1 MCIADMEAE
10 KETEPVVAIKNLNFA
25 YEAGKKNLVGVNCT
39 IEPNSRIILIGANG
53 AGKSTLMRILTG
65 QAST

>member
-1 MCIADMEAE
+1 
-10 KETEPVVAIKNLNFA
+10 
-25 YEAGKKNLVGVNCT
+25 VNCT